1 MSAVDAETL
10 IAEARA
16 MGPEIAALR
25 SEIETGR
32 RIPAALVERLRHA
45 RMFQLCVPEVY
56 GGLELHP
63 VDLVRVIEEF
73 SRADGSVGWCVC
85 VSSVCGLMAGAL
97 PERAAREIFGPRDI
111 VVGAVNPMGKA
122 VAVEGGYRVTGR
134 WAYGSGIDF
143 SSWVVGNCIVHD
155 GETPRR
161 KASGAPDMRF
171 VVFPRREVEVI
182 DTWRVGGLRGTG
194 SHDFRV
200 DDVFAPEA
208 HATPAFAPSGLMR
221 ETLYQ
226 TPLISLFVVVLA
238 AVTLGIARAA
248 IDAGVEL
255 ASAKTPMGSTALLRD
270 KPIAQ
275 FQIARAEALVRAA
288 RAVVFDAIREQWDEV
303 SSGRPSSLEK
313 RTGIRLACTYAG
325 EACAEA
331 VDLVH
336 KTAGGSAILES
347 GRIDRCFRDIHAATQ
362 HIGLTTNNYEL
373 AGRALLG
380 LDVGTARF

>member
-1 MSAVDAETL
+1 MPAVDAETL

-16 MGPEIAALR
+16 MGPEIIALR
-25 SEIETGR
+25 AEIEAGR
-32 RIPAALVERLRHA
+32 HLPPALVNRLRDA
-45 RMFQLCVPEVY
+45 RMFQLWVPDAF

-63 VDLVRVIEEF
+63 IDFVRVVEEL
-73 SRADGSVGWCVC
+73 SRTDGSVGWCVGVC
-85 VSSVCGLMAGAL
+85 GVCGLMAGAL
-97 PERAAREIFGPRDI
+97 PEHTVREVFGPDD
-111 VVGAVNPMGKA
+111 VVAGSVNPTGRA

-161 KASGAPDMRF
+161 KASGAPEMQF
-171 VVFPRREVEVI
+171 ILFPRREVEVI

-200 DDVFAPEA
+200 DDVFAPDA
-208 HATPAFAPSGLMR
+208 HALPAFAPSGQRR

-226 TPLISLFVVVLA
+226 TPLISLFVVALA

-255 ASAKTPMGSTALLRD
+255 ASAKTPMGSTVLLRD
-270 KPIAQ
+270 RPIAQ
-275 FQIARAEALVRAA
+275 FQIARAEALVRGA
-288 RAVVFDAIREQWDEV
+288 RAVVFEAIREQWEEIKL
-303 SSGRPSSLEK
+303 GRPPSLEK
-313 RTGIRLACTYAG
+313 RIGIRLACTFAG
-325 EACAEA
+325 ESCAEA

-336 KTAGGSAILES
+336 RTAGGTAITES